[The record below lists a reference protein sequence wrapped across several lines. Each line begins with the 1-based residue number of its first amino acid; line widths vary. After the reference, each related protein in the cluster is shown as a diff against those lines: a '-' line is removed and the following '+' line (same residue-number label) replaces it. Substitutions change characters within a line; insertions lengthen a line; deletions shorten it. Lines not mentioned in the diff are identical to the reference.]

1 MPTELMKEYFLDKE
15 ELKKIQMRIVLQA
28 APFLKGMKESAL
40 INVPNHLLK
49 DTAYLLKMLSIS
61 CHVLYKN
68 RDKTMLFLYHEE
80 MLQRLLNEPERQAFL
95 RRYGYGLKSKE
106 EKLKILASHME
117 SYYRKSGEFPHE
129 IGVFLGYPQK
139 DVEGFIANGGKNY
152 LLSGYWKVYEN
163 EPKAKVV
170 FEQYDRA
177 RERAVYQLL
186 SGMNLNEIAAFA

>member
-1 MPTELMKEYFLDKE
+1 MPTELMKAYFLDKE

-49 DTAYLLKMLSIS
+49 DTTYLLDMLSIS
-61 CHVLYKN
+61 CHILYK
-68 RDKTMLFLYHEE
+68 DGKKTMLFLYHEE
-80 MLQRLLNEPERQAFL
+80 LLQRLLNEPERQKFL
-95 RRYGYGLKSKE
+95 RRYGYGLECKE
-106 EKLKILASHME
+106 EKLKKLAARMAL
-117 SYYRKSGEFPHE
+117 YYDENGEFPHE
-129 IGVFLGYPQK
+129 IGAFLGYPQK

-163 EPKAKVV
+163 EPMAKAV

-186 SGMNLNEIAAFA
+186 SGMTLNEIAAFA